1 MEGTRTKQNGN
12 TSQLIE
18 LVFSELRNEGIE
30 CELVTIGNGLLPSFL
45 INKQPIQQL
54 YNNINQRTTS
64 QAAIYASF
72 APKHVQCVRATPGD
86 PIKECFSKMCEADGI
101 ILGSPTHCSNVSV
114 EMKSLIDRHK
124 VGAAVVAVR
133 RGGASSVFDMLNKF
147 FTIQQMV
154 IASSC
159 YWNNGIGLKP
169 GDINSDEEGIKI
181 IKTLGKNMAYLL
193 KKLNDPRT
201 SDIKPPEFEI
211 DQKDQKERVLE

>member
-12 TSQLIE
+12 TAQLIE
-18 LVFSELRNEGIE
+18 LVFSELRIDGIE
-30 CELVTIGNGLLPSFL
+30 CELVTIGNAHHVTSCNLCFL
-45 INKQPIQQL
+45 CAQT
-54 YNNINQRTTS
+54 R
-64 QAAIYASF
+64 
-72 APKHVQCVRATPGD
+72 QCVRATPGD

-101 ILGSPTHCSNVSV
+101 ILGSPTHCSNV
-114 EMKSLIDRHK
+114 
-124 VGAAVVAVR
+124 GGAVVAVR

-147 FTIQQMV
+147 FTNQQMV

-181 IKTLGKNMAYLL
+181 MKALGKNMAYLL